1 MIHKTMYI
9 HTIEIR
15 PPSVRSM
22 TGQDSVTTDYST
34 GQAVSFFPQLAALP
48 AHIVLSGARHVT
60 DVAWWRFEQKRGLL
74 TDRTMV
80 MGSMFP
86 WRLFTSV
93 GSVELL
99 DRHKM
104 MGNPRPYL
112 REAEQLSD

>member
-1 MIHKTMYI
+1 
-9 HTIEIR
+9 
-15 PPSVRSM
+15 M
-22 TGQDSVTTDYST
+22 TGQDSATI
-34 GQAVSFFPQLAALP
+34 GQLDRSGGQVLSKLAVLP
-48 AHIVLSGARHVT
+48 AHIMLSGARHVT
-60 DVAWWRFEQKRGLL
+60 DVALWRFEQKRGLL

-104 MGNPRPYL
+104 MDNPRPYL